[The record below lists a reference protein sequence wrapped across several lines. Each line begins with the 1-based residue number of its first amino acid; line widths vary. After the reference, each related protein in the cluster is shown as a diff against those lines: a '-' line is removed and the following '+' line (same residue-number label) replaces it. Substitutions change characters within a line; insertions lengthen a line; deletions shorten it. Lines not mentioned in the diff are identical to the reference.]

1 MNAKLWA
8 NDINSLSFLGSCGVL
23 GNVHEVSFSRFNR
36 ITLNYLKK
44 FRVLADEES
53 RKVTDQFISSFPIR
67 TSGSGGIDWNKVDRK
82 VLLTC
87 IEEIKNQITFTL
99 TDSCFV
105 IWNDAAHP
113 VVATTVEN
121 IVKAFDDVT
130 AVSFD
135 TWIFIPRNN
144 NVIESTPSS
153 LRMTTFFTYNTQPF

>member
-1 MNAKLWA
+1 M
-8 NDINSLSFLGSCGVL
+8 SVL
-23 GNVHEVSFSRFNR
+23 FDEALDALKEV
-36 ITLNYLKK
+36 
-44 FRVLADEES
+44 RVLADEES
-53 RKVTDQFISSFPIR
+53 RKVMDQFISSFPIR

-87 IEEIKNQITFTL
+87 IEEIKNQITLTL

-113 VVATTVEN
+113 VVPTTVEN

-135 TWIFIPRNN
+135 T
-144 NVIESTPSS
+144 
-153 LRMTTFFTYNTQPF
+153 

>member
-1 MNAKLWA
+1 M
-8 NDINSLSFLGSCGVL
+8 SVL
-23 GNVHEVSFSRFNR
+23 FDEALDALKEV
-36 ITLNYLKK
+36 
-44 FRVLADEES
+44 RVLADEES
-53 RKVTDQFISSFPIR
+53 RKVMNQFLSSFPIR

-87 IEEIKNQITFTL
+87 IEEIKDQITLTL

-113 VVATTVEN
+113 VVETTVES
-121 IVKAFDDVT
+121 IVNAFDDVT

-135 TWIFIPRNN
+135 TWIFIPKNN

-153 LRMTTFFTYNTQPF
+153 LRMTTFF